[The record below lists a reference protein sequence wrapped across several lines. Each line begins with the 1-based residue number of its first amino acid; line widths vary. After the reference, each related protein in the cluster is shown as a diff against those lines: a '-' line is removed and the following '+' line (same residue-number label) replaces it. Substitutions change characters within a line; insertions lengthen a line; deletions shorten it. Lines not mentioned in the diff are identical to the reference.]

1 MNTALTTLT
10 FDLSEL
16 ADVHQLIA
24 KIGNQ
29 PVAIA
34 SREELIGYFVP
45 KSAVADIELVKAS
58 NHQITDFLDKKM
70 PKISHVL
77 DYLKDK

>member
-29 PVAIA
+29 PVAIS

-45 KSAVADIELVKAS
+45 ASAVFDIEFAEATNDQV
-58 NHQITDFLDKKM
+58 TEFLDGKLSN
-70 PKISHVL
+70 ITHVL
-77 DYLKDK
+77 NYLEDK